1 METKILMS
9 YSYRQKGSVV
19 EILLKKTVMKKI
31 VLFIMMAVFV
41 TGCNIS
47 GSSSGSTK
55 EENED
60 LVIFDEPSNIIETKS
75 FKVFQVLEK
84 GYALA
89 KGLSNTKY
97 GWYDGP
103 IYLLKDDSHYFVDEE
118 IFKAPKGK
126 VFRQTGVYS
135 YTTRGGKVFGTEIPP
150 DKKTVAVIALFDK

>member
-1 METKILMS
+1 
-9 YSYRQKGSVV
+9 
-19 EILLKKTVMKKI
+19 MKKI